1 MDFLKKLLTKKEKV
15 RILRCAE
22 CGEILPKHTNW
33 CDKNKQPRRG
43 SALCTSRRFSAHSK
57 ARRARCRR
65 DSVGDDSSRLASH
78 PICFAA
84 SDAGHAL

>member
-33 CDKNKQPRRG
+33 CDKK
-43 SALCTSRRFSAHSK
+43 
-57 ARRARCRR
+57 
-65 DSVGDDSSRLASH
+65 
-78 PICFAA
+78 
-84 SDAGHAL
+84 